1 MNRFQ
6 VTDILEKPPVRRDL
20 QKLILF
26 TRPKATTLAPF
37 DFNNSDSIRYKI
49 KEQPENA
56 EKILITLTEQ
66 CIKIIKETD
75 LLSFRDK
82 KCLLEKLDFSLINQN
97 RKLTLVTTPGPLLL
111 VTVMQIILIENL
123 SDSFIFL
130 ESAAFCFLLVFEFFL
145 LCKLLNSCYTKNL
158 STAINSGDF
167 VSWINEIAQE
177 IERIDNTASSI
188 NTQVAVP
195 DNQIL
200 VIDEEMCM
208 DEMQLLQLQ
217 PRSNGYRLTPV

>member
-1 MNRFQ
+1 MNRFK

-75 LLSFRDK
+75 LLSFEDK
-82 KCLLEKLDFSLINQN
+82 QCLLEKLDFSSINQD
-97 RKLTLVTTPGPLLL
+97 RKLTLVATPGPLLL
-111 VTVMQIILIENL
+111 VTALQIILIENL
-123 SDSFIFL
+123 
-130 ESAAFCFLLVFEFFL
+130 LLKYLFQEAI
-145 LCKLLNSCYTKNL
+145 KRLN
-158 STAINSGDF
+158 
-167 VSWINEIAQE
+167 
-177 IERIDNTASSI
+177 
-188 NTQVAVP
+188 
-195 DNQIL
+195 
-200 VIDEEMCM
+200 
-208 DEMQLLQLQ
+208 
-217 PRSNGYRLTPV
+217 